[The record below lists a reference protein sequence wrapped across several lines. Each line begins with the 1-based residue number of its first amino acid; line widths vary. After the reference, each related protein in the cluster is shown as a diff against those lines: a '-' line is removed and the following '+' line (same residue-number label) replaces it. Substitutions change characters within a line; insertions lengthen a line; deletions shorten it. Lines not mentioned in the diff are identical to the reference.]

1 MAEVGPKLGYYPRAS
16 KSWLVVK
23 PEVEDDVQQVFADT
37 DIEITTEGRK
47 YLGGFIGGEAG
58 QSKYID
64 DLVDTW
70 CDQLTLLSNLCCIHW
85 WI

>member
-37 DIEITTEGRK
+37 DILKDHYRRTEISR
-47 YLGGFIGGEAG
+47 GF
-58 QSKYID
+58 
-64 DLVDTW
+64 
-70 CDQLTLLSNLCCIHW
+70 HRR
-85 WI
+85 